1 MLITLIIKLIT
12 VIIVASKIIN
22 KANKKMI
29 RKIMNK
35 NSGEHIINIESV
47 MKNNTLSKIIS
58 QR

>member
-47 MKNNTLSKIIS
+47 MKK
-58 QR
+58 